1 MQNIPGGEK
10 GCQNLTDYGGNG
22 CTHHAPSEKED
33 KDRVQNDVGDGAD
46 QSGRHCKFGISV
58 CPDDWVHCL
67 AEHIKWDSQSDVE
80 EIFLGVIESL
90 FIDCAAEHGNDLIL
104 KNQIDHSQYQTA
116 YDAENYSVSNAFLA
130 EAVSPLPRQMLTNA
144 QQPSPIIT
152 AIARATTVNG
162 NTTVFAALP

>member
-1 MQNIPGGEK
+1 MMLAMAPTRVAAIA
-10 GCQNLTDYGGNG
+10 NLGF
-22 CTHHAPSEKED
+22 PSA
-33 KDRVQNDVGDGAD
+33 RMTG
-46 QSGRHCKFGISV
+46 
-58 CPDDWVHCL
+58 
-67 AEHIKWDSQSDVE
+67 
-80 EIFLGVIESL
+80 
-90 FIDCAAEHGNDLIL
+90 FIDCAAEYGNDLIL